1 MEEDMDRRLIITALI
16 LAASTALVGCATS
29 RSEVKLATPGAT
41 ATPGAGVAAATA
53 TKGFAVIRTVADQRS
68 FEQAPDDPSTPS
80 LGFEGAQQATAETKL
95 RAIGRK
101 RNTFGQALGD
111 VLLQGGQTVEIVVRD
126 TLADALRQS
135 GYQVVDAAS
144 APPSALL
151 VDVHVKDFWAWLNP
165 GFWAI
170 TVNARI
176 ATDLQMAGQPGAHRV
191 EVHHKEPRQF
201 VTEGVW
207 IEAVQTALQAWRDEA
222 VKKLQTLAP
231 GR

>member
-1 MEEDMDRRLIITALI
+1 MEESMDRRFIITVLI
-16 LAASTALVGCATS
+16 LAAGSVLMGCATS
-29 RSEVKLATPGAT
+29 RSEIKLATPGAM
-41 ATPGAGVAAATA
+41 AAPGAGVVPAPA
-53 TKGFAVIRTVADQRS
+53 TKGLAVIRTVTDGRS

-101 RNTFGQALGD
+101 RNTFGKALGD
-111 VLLQGGQTVEIVVRD
+111 VLLQGGQTVEGVVRD
-126 TLADALRQS
+126 TLVDAFRQS
-135 GYQVVDAAS
+135 GYQVVEAAT
-144 APPSALL
+144 APPSALV

-176 ATDLQMAGQPGAHRV
+176 ATDLAVAGQAGAHRV

-201 VTEGVW
+201 VTEGAW

-222 VKKLQTLAP
+222 VKKLQTLLP
-231 GR
+231 TR